1 MYRSTLCSYFHITLL
16 KVMKQIIT
24 MLYFQI
30 AVDIIGLPIYLHH
43 YMTKEI
49 KQSSSKFL
57 KNITYTNLELEQEIV
72 K

>member
-1 MYRSTLCSYFHITLL
+1 MYRSTLFSYFQITLL
-16 KVMKQIIT
+16 NIMKQIIT

-43 YMTKEI
+43 YFKTRSTNTSRFFK
-49 KQSSSKFL
+49 SK
-57 KNITYTNLELEQEIV
+57 NTYNFHQEII

>member
-1 MYRSTLCSYFHITLL
+1 
-16 KVMKQIIT
+16 MKQIIT

-49 KQSSSKFL
+49 KH
-57 KNITYTNLELEQEIV
+57 V
-72 K
+72 KSDYL

>member
-1 MYRSTLCSYFHITLL
+1 MYRSTLCSYFHIILL
-16 KVMKQIIT
+16 NIMKQIIT

-57 KNITYTNLELEQEIV
+57 KNITYTNLELQQEIV

>member
-1 MYRSTLCSYFHITLL
+1 MYRSTLCSYFHIILL
-16 KVMKQIIT
+16 KIMKQIIT

-43 YMTKEI
+43 YVEKEV
-49 KQSSSKFL
+49 KHTSSKFL
-57 KNITYTNLELEQEIV
+57 KNITYTNLEFKQETI

>member
-1 MYRSTLCSYFHITLL
+1 
-16 KVMKQIIT
+16 MKQIIT
-24 MLYFQI
+24 TLYFQI

>member
-1 MYRSTLCSYFHITLL
+1 MYRSTLCSYFHIILL
-16 KVMKQIIT
+16 NVMKQIIT

-43 YMTKEI
+43 YCEEKSTNTSRFFK
-49 KQSSSKFL
+49 SK
-57 KNITYTNLELEQEIV
+57 NTYNFNQEII

>member
-1 MYRSTLCSYFHITLL
+1 
-16 KVMKQIIT
+16 MKQIIT

-43 YMTKEI
+43 YITKET
-49 KQSSSKFL
+49 KHSSSKFL

>member
-1 MYRSTLCSYFHITLL
+1 
-16 KVMKQIIT
+16 MKQIIT

-30 AVDIIGLPIYLHH
+30 AVNIIGLPIYLHH

-57 KNITYTNLELEQEIV
+57 KNITYTNLELQQETI

>member
-57 KNITYTNLELEQEIV
+57 KKYNLHQFRITTRNY
-72 K
+72 

>member
-1 MYRSTLCSYFHITLL
+1 MYRSTLCSYFHIILL
-16 KVMKQIIT
+16 NIMKQIIT

-30 AVDIIGLPIYLHH
+30 AVDIIGLPIYLYH